1 MMKESILAA
10 SIVILAFIAIGF
22 IILQIVNAK
31 NLKKS
36 KEYYSNLHTSLKPGA
51 EVMLTG
57 GIYATLTRVREDYV
71 MVEIAKNTEIKV
83 SRYSIKEII

>member
-1 MMKESILAA
+1 MKESIFAA

-22 IILQIVNAK
+22 IILQIVNTK

-36 KEYYSNLHTSLKPGA
+36 KEYFSDLHTSLKPGQ
-51 EVMLTG
+51 EIMLTD
-57 GIYATLTRVREDYV
+57 GIYGKLTRVAEDYV

-83 SRYSIKEII
+83 SRYSIKEIV

>member
-1 MMKESILAA
+1 MKESILAA
-10 SIVILAFIAIGF
+10 SIVILAFIAIGL

-36 KEYYSNLHTSLKPGA
+36 KEYFSELHTSLQPGV

-57 GIYATLTRVREDYV
+57 GIYGTLTRVKEDYV

-83 SRYSIKEII
+83 SRYSIKEIL

>member
-1 MMKESILAA
+1 MRESILAA
-10 SIVILAFIAIGF
+10 SIVILAFIAIGL

-36 KEYYSNLHTSLKPGA
+36 KEYFSELHTSLKPGV

-57 GIYATLTRVREDYV
+57 GIYGTLTRVKEDYV

-83 SRYSIKEII
+83 SRYSIKEIL

>member
-1 MMKESILAA
+1 MKESILAA

-51 EVMLTG
+51 EVMLTR
-57 GIYATLTRVREDYV
+57 GIYGTLTRVREDYV